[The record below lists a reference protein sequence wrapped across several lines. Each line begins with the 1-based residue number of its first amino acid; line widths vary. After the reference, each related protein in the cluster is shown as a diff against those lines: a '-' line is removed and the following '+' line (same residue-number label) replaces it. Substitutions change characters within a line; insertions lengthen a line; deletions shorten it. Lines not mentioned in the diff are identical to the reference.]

1 MTDEFNFYIK
11 KMHDLLQ
18 NPKITNLLKRRES
31 KGLAEKIEITIQEKK
46 DKVEKIKNLIK
57 EKNTTT
63 NVKSETTNVLQDFEK
78 IESNNKDKEL
88 ISKDIAS
95 QEESFKQRLEA
106 KKLTRNNSQPRMNIK
121 VKNFNFMIKNI

>member
-31 KGLAEKIEITIQEKK
+31 KKLAEKIEITIQEKK
-46 DKVEKIKNLIK
+46 EKVEKIKNLIK
-57 EKNTTT
+57 EKNTNT

-78 IESNNKDKEL
+78 IESNNKDKEI

-106 KKLTRNNSQPRMNIK
+106 KKLTRNNSQPRMNFK
-121 VKNFNFMIKNI
+121 VKKNF